1 MEKLMYNKTHKL
13 VLQLF
18 LSALIIISSIA
29 YPFAVQNNQNIP
41 SRPSSN
47 NLILVEK
54 LFNGINLQGWNI
66 HGTEH
71 WYVESGEL
79 VCESGPDHEYGYLSS
94 VKQYKDFD
102 LSLLF
107 KQESDGNSGV
117 FFRSTFEE
125 TKVSGWQVE
134 VAPRGHDT
142 GGIYESYGRGWLA
155 TIPDNEEGVL
165 SEGSWNK
172 LRIRVIGDRVQTWL
186 NGIIMVDI
194 NDKQIG
200 EGVGSIALQIHS
212 GDNVKVRWRDIRLT
226 EFLDISGSVKEF
238 PSMNTAEQI
247 QLIASLTPFAN
258 NPKIFKIIKSSL
270 KSKHLDLRIS
280 ALRAAGQITDPKV
293 VTILVKHASK
303 SDGVEKQ
310 AALESLYTLNGKKI
324 NNKLLSGLSSFFMKT
339 NVKVEFIRA
348 VRERQIK
355 EGAEQIIGL
364 ASKRNSHIR
373 LEAVKTLN
381 VIADIDHIPACIN
394 LLANSQSEAE
404 RNILER
410 TVANLIGQSSDS
422 DHTVLL
428 ITALNSTKSTE
439 TQISLITVMGELKN
453 DSTLPILI
461 PLLNINGESPVKL
474 AVITALSGWA
484 TDKPLPALMEIVE
497 VSLDPAEKKSAIKG
511 AVRLL
516 GLNKQ
521 RATEETVRLYQSVLN
536 YATYSEDKKALLSG
550 LKDVQSLAALE
561 MAMRF
566 LKDDILMF
574 DAEIACIAIANNI
587 HSLFPTECK
596 SVMIDIINTS
606 KKVHFQRKAQSVL
619 NKIER
624 MDDYITQ
631 WLMSEP
637 FSVSGKSLYSTKFV
651 AEVDSDSYPL
661 WRNVPEF
668 SDKDNYWH
676 VNLSA
681 LKTSLVA
688 AVYLKT
694 NVWSEIE
701 QTVRLEMG
709 SNDGIKAWINNELV
723 HLNAV
728 ARGVVPGQDVVNT
741 QLNKGWNT
749 LLLKIVNEGGGGWG
763 ACARLRRMDGG
774 HLSNVNIKS
783 QLK

>member
-79 VCESGPDHEYGYLSS
+79 VCESGPDHEYGYLST

-293 VTILVKHASK
+293 
-303 SDGVEKQ
+303 
-310 AALESLYTLNGKKI
+310 
-324 NNKLLSGLSSFFMKT
+324 
-339 NVKVEFIRA
+339 
-348 VRERQIK
+348 
-355 EGAEQIIGL
+355 
-364 ASKRNSHIR
+364 
-373 LEAVKTLN
+373 
-381 VIADIDHIPACIN
+381 
-394 LLANSQSEAE
+394 
-404 RNILER
+404 
-410 TVANLIGQSSDS
+410 
-422 DHTVLL
+422 
-428 ITALNSTKSTE
+428 
-439 TQISLITVMGELKN
+439 
-453 DSTLPILI
+453 
-461 PLLNINGESPVKL
+461 
-474 AVITALSGWA
+474 
-484 TDKPLPALMEIVE
+484 
-497 VSLDPAEKKSAIKG
+497 
-511 AVRLL
+511 
-516 GLNKQ
+516 
-521 RATEETVRLYQSVLN
+521 
-536 YATYSEDKKALLSG
+536 
-550 LKDVQSLAALE
+550 
-561 MAMRF
+561 
-566 LKDDILMF
+566 
-574 DAEIACIAIANNI
+574 
-587 HSLFPTECK
+587 
-596 SVMIDIINTS
+596 
-606 KKVHFQRKAQSVL
+606 
-619 NKIER
+619 
-624 MDDYITQ
+624 
-631 WLMSEP
+631 
-637 FSVSGKSLYSTKFV
+637 
-651 AEVDSDSYPL
+651 
-661 WRNVPEF
+661 
-668 SDKDNYWH
+668 
-676 VNLSA
+676 
-681 LKTSLVA
+681 
-688 AVYLKT
+688 
-694 NVWSEIE
+694 
-701 QTVRLEMG
+701 
-709 SNDGIKAWINNELV
+709 
-723 HLNAV
+723 
-728 ARGVVPGQDVVNT
+728 
-741 QLNKGWNT
+741 
-749 LLLKIVNEGGGGWG
+749 
-763 ACARLRRMDGG
+763 
-774 HLSNVNIKS
+774 
-783 QLK
+783 